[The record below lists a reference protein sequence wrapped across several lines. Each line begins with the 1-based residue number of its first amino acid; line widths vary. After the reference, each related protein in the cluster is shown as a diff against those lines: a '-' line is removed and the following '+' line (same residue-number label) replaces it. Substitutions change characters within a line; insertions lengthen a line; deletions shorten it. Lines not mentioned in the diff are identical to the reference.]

1 MAPATEPTPKATE
14 TDEVGLKLAKIHRDA
29 EERDAEHRATTLGI
43 PYVDIRKSP
52 ISIEALTI
60 ISEVDSSQMQ
70 LVSIE
75 LKDRLVALAAAHPTS
90 ADVQARIA
98 QLKSQ
103 GYTTKLYLASNSAI
117 AEAQLFYKYVAKKT
131 EDITGEV
138 KVGGPD
144 MPKSF
149 QELTKRLQET
159 DFTTVSTTTLF
170 QEISSG
176 ALASGASDIHIESKD
191 DGALLRL
198 RIDGILHDVVH
209 LPRHGF
215 ITLINRIKLLS
226 RLKLNVRDEA
236 QDGRFTIKIFGGS
249 SAEVRVSIIP
259 ADTGEVIVMR
269 ILDPN
274 SLAVDV
280 TKLGLRPDDE
290 KLILEE
296 LKRPNG
302 IVLNTGPT
310 GSGKTTT
317 LYSFLQHIS
326 NSEVKVI
333 TLEDP
338 IEYKLPGIDQTQVDP
353 DGGYT
358 FALGLRSI
366 LRQDPD
372 VILVG
377 EIRDGET
384 AETAL
389 QAALTGHLVFSTLHT
404 NSALGAIPRLVDLG
418 VRPATIAPAM
428 NVVIAQR
435 LVRRLCVCK
444 KEQPRNEALQAQL
457 AAVVAGLPER
467 VDKKPYEEALAKKIE
482 YAPGSCEI
490 CNGFGYKGRIA
501 IFEFLQVTEAVKA
514 EIGKDTSEITLHNVA
529 AAQGMVPMQHDGVLK
544 AILGVT
550 TIDEVIEVT
559 GPIV

>member
-14 TDEVGLKLAKIHRDA
+14 TDEIGLKLATIHRDA
-29 EERDAEHRATTLGI
+29 EERDAEHRAAALGI

-60 ISEVDSSQMQ
+60 IPESDSSQLQ

-90 ADVQARIA
+90 ADVQARIT
-98 QLKSQ
+98 QLKSE
-103 GYTTKLYLASNSAI
+103 GYTTKLYLASNAAI

-236 QDGRFTIKIFGGS
+236 QDGRFTIKIYGGS

-444 KEQPRNEALQAQL
+444 KEQPRNEALQSQL
-457 AAVVAGLPER
+457 AAIVAALPER
-467 VDKKPYEEALAKKIE
+467 VDKKLYEEALAKKIE
-482 YAPGSCEI
+482 FVPGSCDI